1 MEKSIKYWH
10 AMSDPAML
18 EQLGEFVKTVGKMLI
33 AYGIS
38 VEKFKTA
45 FVQPE
50 AAVVAGIAMVAL
62 GTAVASQ
69 MRTGPSVT
77 AFADGGIVSG
87 PTLGLMGEYPGASS
101 NPEVIAPLDKL
112 KTLMKP
118 EQSSGGFIASTT
130 IQGRD
135 LAIVLERYNKD
146 SKRG

>member
-1 MEKSIKYWH
+1 
-10 AMSDPAML
+10 
-18 EQLGEFVKTVGKMLI
+18 MLI

-77 AFADGGIVSG
+77 AFADGGIVG
-87 PTLGLMGEYPGASS
+87 TKPYVSS
-101 NPEVIAPLDKL
+101 ATYIHK
-112 KTLMKP
+112 M
-118 EQSSGGFIASTT
+118 SHYCGSCY
-130 IQGRD
+130 
-135 LAIVLERYNKD
+135 YNKTKKVGD
-146 SKRG
+146 KACPFNSLYWNFYDKHENKLAKNPRIGMMYNVWRRMEQADYYLKHINDL